1 MSPVRFLCL
10 LVRSLPTLLMVV
22 PLAAQRSPFPGFES
36 TVEKALRDWKVPG
49 AAIAII
55 KDDAVVY
62 ERGFGVRTLGTNDR
76 VDQHTVFSI
85 ASTTKAMTAACLG
98 MLVDEGKLSWDDPVT
113 KWLPE
118 FALSEPYVSRHL
130 TVRDLLTHRSGLP
143 RGDMLWYGS
152 GYDRA
157 EILRRVRNLQP
168 AWGFRSRYGYQNIMY
183 MAAGEVVRAVSGMS
197 WDAFMKERLFIPL
210 GMMRS
215 STSVAAL
222 EDMTN
227 VATPHEEIDDTV
239 RAVRWPN
246 YDNIGGAGSVNSTAH
261 DMAQWA
267 RLILN
272 GGLYD
277 GKRLLQEKTVEELT
291 APQMINRL
299 DSVARALRPSSHF
312 LTYGL
317 GWGLVD
323 YLGRKIVTHDG
334 WLDGMR
340 CRIMLVPEE
349 KLGIVVLLNG
359 PRALLHTALAYEI
372 VDHYLGAPKR
382 DWSAEYLRIANEEN
396 LRAAESR
403 AKREEKRVKGT
414 APAMPLLA
422 YVGTYRSELY
432 GDVAVQLERGALVI
446 RYGSM
451 YVGDL
456 AHRHY
461 ETFQANWRDRV
472 LGWDEVMF
480 THGFDGTVAGLEW
493 SGVGAFAKRT
503 GP

>member
-1 MSPVRFLCL
+1 MNKIPAVLLVSLLLCL
-10 LVRSLPTLLMVV
+10 PA
-22 PLAAQRSPFPGFES
+22 AAQRSPVPGLES
-36 TVEKALRDWKVPG
+36 IVEKALSDWNVPG
-49 AAIAII
+49 AAIAIV
-55 KDDAVVY
+55 KNDAVVY
-62 ERGFGVRTLGTNDR
+62 ERGFGVRTQGTNDK
-76 VDQHTVFSI
+76 VDQHTIFSI

-118 FALSEPYVSRHL
+118 FALSDPYVSRQL

-152 GYDRA
+152 GYDRQ

-168 AWGFRSRYGYQNIMY
+168 AWGFRARYGYQNIMY

-197 WDAFMKERLFIPL
+197 WDAFMKERLFGPL
-210 GMMRS
+210 GMTRS
-215 STSVAAL
+215 STSVLAL
-222 EDMTN
+222 EGVAN
-227 VATPHEEIDDTV
+227 VATPHEDVDDTV

-246 YDNIGGAGSVNSTAH
+246 YDNIGGAGSGNSTAH

-267 RLILN
+267 RLVLN

-277 GKRLLQEKTVEELT
+277 GKRLLQDRTVEELT
-291 APQMINRL
+291 SPQMINRL

-340 CRIMLVPEE
+340 SRIMLVPEE
-349 KLGIVVLLNG
+349 KLGVVVLLNG
-359 PRALLHTALAYEI
+359 PRASLHTALAYQV
-372 VDHYLGAPKR
+372 VDHYVGAPKK
-382 DWSAEYLRIANEEN
+382 DWSAEYLRMAREDEKK
-396 LRAAESR
+396 AAENR
-403 AKREEKRVKGT
+403 AKREEKRVKDT
-414 APAMPLLA
+414 APAMPLPS

-432 GDVAVQLERGALVI
+432 GDAVVRLERGALVI
-446 RYGSM
+446 TYGSL

-461 ETFQANWRDRV
+461 EVFQANWRDRV

-480 THGFDGTVAGLEW
+480 THGFDGTVTGLEW

>member
-1 MSPVRFLCL
+1 MNRTTVVL
-10 LVRSLPTLLMVV
+10 LVSLLLSLPAT
-22 PLAAQRSPFPGFES
+22 AQRSPVPGLES
-36 TVEKALRDWKVPG
+36 TVEKALRDWNVPG
-49 AAIAII
+49 AAIAIV
-55 KDDAVVY
+55 KNDAVVY
-62 ERGFGVRTLGTNDR
+62 ERGFGVRTLGTAEKI
-76 VDQHTVFSI
+76 DQHTIFSI

-118 FALSEPYVSRHL
+118 FALNDPYVSRQL

-152 GYDRA
+152 GYDRR
-157 EILRRVRNLQP
+157 EILRRVRYLPP
-168 AWGFRSRYGYQNIMY
+168 AWGFRARYGYQNIMY
-183 MAAGEVVRAVSGMS
+183 MAAGEVVQAVSGMS
-197 WDAFMKERLFIPL
+197 WDAFMKERLFGPL
-210 GMMRS
+210 GMTRS
-215 STSVAAL
+215 STSVNAL
-222 EDMTN
+222 EGVAN
-227 VATPHEEIDDTV
+227 VATPHEEVDDTV

-246 YDNIGGAGSVNSTAH
+246 YDNIGGAGSGNSTAH

-272 GGLYD
+272 AGVYEGQ
-277 GKRLLQEKTVEELT
+277 RLLQERTVEELT
-291 APQMINRL
+291 SPQMINRL

-340 CRIMLVPEE
+340 SRIMLVPEE
-349 KLGIVVLLNG
+349 KLGVVVLLNG
-359 PRALLHTALAYEI
+359 PRAALHTALAYQV
-372 VDHYLGAPKR
+372 VDHYLGAPKK
-382 DWSAEYLRIANEEN
+382 DWSAEYLRMAREDETK
-396 LRAAESR
+396 AAENR
-403 AKREEKRVKGT
+403 TKREEKRVKDT
-414 APAMPLLA
+414 SPAMPLIS
-422 YVGTYRSELY
+422 YVGTFRSELY
-432 GDVAVQLERGALVI
+432 GDAIVRYESGSLVLT
-446 RYGSM
+446 YGSL

-456 AHRHY
+456 THRHY
-461 ETFQANWRDRV
+461 ETFQVNWRDRV

-480 THGFDGTVAGLEW
+480 THGFDGTVTGLEW
-493 SGVGAFAKRT
+493 SGVGAFVKRT